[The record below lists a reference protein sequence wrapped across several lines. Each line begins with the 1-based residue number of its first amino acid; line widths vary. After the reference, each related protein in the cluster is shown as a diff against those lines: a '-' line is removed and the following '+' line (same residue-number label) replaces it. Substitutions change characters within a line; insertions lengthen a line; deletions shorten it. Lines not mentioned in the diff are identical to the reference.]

1 MNKAIEVFGFNDTE
15 VRVVTL
21 DGEPWFV
28 AKDIAGVLELG
39 NPSSSLALLDDDEKG
54 LHSME
59 TLGGQQDFNII
70 SESGLY
76 SLILKSRKP
85 QAKQFKRWVTHEVL
99 PAIRKTGGYNQQP
112 ALTDEQIVAQALQ
125 ITTAKVAELE
135 AKIETDAPKVDY
147 YETFVAEE
155 TDTFTFRTA
164 AHKLNVSEHW
174 LREFLKKK
182 KRIYATER
190 KEWSQS
196 QGRVVTRNEYHAYAD
211 FKKWFTK
218 KAHHHVGRG
227 YNGQVPTTLYVTP
240 YGLERIQALLGSA
253 LAPVEEA
260 F

>member
-28 AKDIAGVLELG
+28 AKDVTNVLGLS
-39 NPSSSLALLDDDEKG
+39 NPRTSLAALEDDEKG
-54 LHSME
+54 VHSMD
-59 TLGGQQDFNII
+59 TLGGQQEVTVIN
-70 SESGLY
+70 EPGLY

-85 QAKQFKRWVTHEVL
+85 EAKQFKRWVTHEVL

-135 AKIETDAPKVDY
+135 AKIETDAPKVEYHD
-147 YETFVAEE
+147 TFVAEE
-155 TDTFTFRTA
+155 TDAFTFRTA
-164 AHKLNVSEHW
+164 AHMLNVTEKH
-174 LREFLKKK
+174 LREKLIEK
-182 KRIYATER
+182 KRIYVSER

-240 YGLERIQALLGSA
+240 YGLEHIKTLLNVCVGG
-253 LAPVEEA
+253 EG
-260 F
+260 